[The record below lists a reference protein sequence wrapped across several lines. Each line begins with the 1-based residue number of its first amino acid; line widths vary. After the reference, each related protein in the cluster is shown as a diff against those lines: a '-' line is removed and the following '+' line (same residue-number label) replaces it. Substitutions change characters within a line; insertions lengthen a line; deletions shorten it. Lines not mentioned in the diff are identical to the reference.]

1 MLKRPSMTSFKSLGS
16 EALGVFQ
23 GALFAIVRMVKG
35 LHPKQWTA
43 LRSTA
48 TEILYGGAAGGGK
61 SHLFRV
67 AAIYWAWK
75 IPGLQVYLFRRELP
89 DLRKNHMDG
98 PTSFPVLLDPLVQ
111 AGLCTINYSDLYIKF
126 RNGSKIHLCH
136 CQHEKDMWGYQ
147 GAEIHLLIVEE
158 ITQFTAKIYRYL
170 RSRVRLGAMVIPEEF
185 ANLFPRVLNGANP
198 GGVGH
203 NWVKSTW
210 VDFAPP
216 MEIQKAIGD
225 GGFLRQYIPA
235 KLDDNPTLLKD
246 PAYEERLSGIGDPA
260 LVKAMR
266 DGSWDIVA
274 GGMLDDVYRS
284 EVHELEHFDIPPSWR
299 IDRAFDWGSSKPSSV
314 GFWAESDGTEATL
327 VDGTKKA
334 WPRGTLFRIGEI
346 YGWNGRPNEGSRK
359 LAVEVAREILAY
371 QKEVSWGARVR
382 PGPADNSIFDAENG
396 VCIADDMAKL
406 GVRWERC
413 DKSPGSRKTGWEAL
427 RRMLKACLQRP
438 MEEPGLFVFNTC
450 RHFIRTVPTLPRDPN
465 KTDDVDT
472 HAEDHIADETRYRV
486 LAVREV
492 AFSQEFRL

>member
-1 MLKRPSMTSFKSLGS
+1 MNFKSLGS
-16 EALGVFQ
+16 EVLGAFQ
-23 GALFAIVRMVKG
+23 EALFAIVRMVKG
-35 LHPKQWTA
+35 LHPKQWGA
-43 LRSTA
+43 LWSTA

-98 PTSFPVLLDPLVQ
+98 PTSFPVLLDPLIQ
-111 AGLCTINYSDLYIKF
+111 AGLCCINYSDLYIKF

-147 GAEIHLLIVEE
+147 GAEMHLLIMEE
-158 ITQFTAKIYRYL
+158 ITQFTAKIYRYI
-170 RSRVRLGAMVIPEEF
+170 RSRVRLGAMEIPEEF
-185 ANLFPRVLNGANP
+185 AHLFPRVLCGANP

-203 NWVKSTW
+203 NWVKATW

-216 MEIQKAIGD
+216 MEVKKAVGD

-235 KLDDNPTLLKD
+235 KLEDNPTLLAD
-246 PAYEERLSGIGDPA
+246 PGYEDRISAIGDAA

-266 DGSWDIVA
+266 DGNWDIVA
-274 GGMLDDVYRS
+274 GGMFDDVWNLDIHS
-284 EVHELEHFDIPPSWR
+284 IPPFDIPTGWR
-299 IDRAFDWGSSKPSSV
+299 IDRSFDWGSSKPFSV

-327 VDGTKKA
+327 ADGTKKA

-346 YGWNGRPNEGSRK
+346 YGWNGQPNEGCRK
-359 LAVEVAREILAY
+359 LAVEVARDIVAY
-371 QKEVSWGARVR
+371 LKDVPWGGRCL

-406 GVRWERC
+406 GVRWERS
-413 DKSPGSRKTGWEAL
+413 DKSPGSRKTGWEAI
-427 RRMLKACLQRP
+427 RKRFKAGLKHP
-438 MEEPGLFVFNTC
+438 MEDPGMFTFDTC
-450 RHFIRTVPTLPRDPN
+450 RHFIRTVPTLPRDDK

-472 HAEDHIADETRYRV
+472 NAEDHVGDETRYRC
-486 LAVREV
+486 LAVV
-492 AFSQEFRL
+492 HQQAFIPFRL